1 MPPSSIVRL
10 VLLLSSALL
19 ILLDP
24 AACRPPSSDELGLGS
39 EAVLQ
44 PNRADSFELGKEL
57 QYLKE
62 RTAELAVV
70 ADRVKA
76 VLASRQG
83 HDSRGPQGT
92 RGITKRHCWDVADVC
107 CMWSIC

>member
-1 MPPSSIVRL
+1 MMPSSVARL
-10 VLLLSSALL
+10 VLLVSSALL

-24 AACRPPSSDELGLGS
+24 VVCRPPSSDEFGAEPAPQS
-39 EAVLQ
+39 SRVD
-44 PNRADSFELGKEL
+44 NFELGKEL

-62 RTAELAVV
+62 RTSELAVV

-76 VLASRQG
+76 VLAARQG
-83 HDSRGPQGT
+83 HDGRGLQGT